1 VREVEVVVE
10 EVVGQGMVPDQG
22 MDLALVLGMAKQ
34 ADLLVGHTLVEAVGV
49 EVVEGGKMED
59 QDTVQV

>member
-1 VREVEVVVE
+1 
-10 EVVGQGMVPDQG
+10 
-22 MDLALVLGMAKQ
+22 MDLALVLGMVKQ
-34 ADLLVGHTLVEAVGV
+34 VGLLVGHMLVEAVGV

>member
-1 VREVEVVVE
+1 
-10 EVVGQGMVPDQG
+10 MVPDQG